1 MKPEIHRNYEG
12 KAVPFTV
19 SAPFQPM
26 GDQPGAIDSLAKGI
40 ENGDWAQVLL
50 GATGTGKT
58 FTMAKLIE
66 RVQKP
71 TLVIAHNKTL
81 AAQLCSEFKSFF
93 PNNAVEYFVSYYD
106 FYQPEA
112 YIASTDTYIE
122 KDASINDE
130 IDKLRHSATMSLF
143 ERRDVIIV
151 ASVSC
156 IYGLGDPEDY
166 SDLVVSLRLGQEK
179 SRDDILKKLVDIQY
193 TRNDIN
199 FTRGTFRVHGDTI
212 EVFPAAYSERV
223 IRIELFGDE
232 IDRLSEV
239 DLMTGEIIAERK
251 HVAIYPASHYVTTKD
266 KLTLAIERIE
276 TELDQQLK
284 LLKSKDRLLEAQRLE
299 QRTRYDIEMMQEMGY
314 CSGIE
319 NYSRLLSNRKP
330 GEAPFTLIDYFP
342 DDFLILV
349 DESHVTIPQLRA
361 MYNGDRARKENL
373 IEYGFRLPSA
383 LDNRPL
389 KFEEFQER
397 INQIVYISATPG
409 PYEMEVQTNVA
420 EQIIRPTGLLDPQIE
435 IRPIKGQ
442 MDDLLNEIQ
451 IRAKANERVLVTTL
465 TKKMAEDLTDYLKSM
480 GVRVRYLHSDIATIE
495 RADIIRDL
503 RAGVFDVLIGIN
515 LLREGLDM
523 PEVSL
528 VAILD
533 ADKEGFLRSET
544 SMIQTIGRA
553 ARNEHGT
560 VIMYADN
567 ITGSMERA
575 ISETERR
582 RTVQEAYNK
591 EHNITPK
598 SVRKEVKELIELTK
612 LDDETSS
619 TAAAGTETGSQ
630 AEQPGSKRRKKSS
643 GRPRK
648 SPGKGVTHDPA
659 LLGGEAARQAL
670 AEIDD
675 MDDFG
680 STQLVAE
687 GTVPYNPKTMEGIT
701 GLKGPKGANGV
712 KGNGRGQRTG
722 SAMASGRH
730 HDNGAKASAEAMTV
744 ASQAATTKMAAWA
757 QLTDEELFN
766 KIEETS
772 RLMKAAAKQLEF
784 EEAAKY
790 RDELGELRQLWSD
803 RH

>member
-1 MKPEIHRNYEG
+1 MVARYDEP
-12 KAVPFTV
+12 
-19 SAPFQPM
+19 
-26 GDQPGAIDSLAKGI
+26 
-40 ENGDWAQVLL
+40 
-50 GATGTGKT
+50 
-58 FTMAKLIE
+58 
-66 RVQKP
+66 VQ
-71 TLVIAHNKTL
+71 
-81 AAQLCSEFKSFF
+81 
-93 PNNAVEYFVSYYD
+93 Y
-106 FYQPEA
+106 YQPEA

-193 TRNDIN
+193 SRNDIN

-266 KLTLAIERIE
+266 KLNLAIERIE

-465 TKKMAEDLTDYLKSM
+465 TKKMAEDLTEYLKSM

-567 ITGSMERA
+567 VTGSMERA

-612 LDDETSS
+612 LDDEIN
-619 TAAAGTETGSQ
+619 GTGAQSGEE
-630 AEQPGSKRRKKSS
+630 AKEQPGSKRRKKST

-648 SPGKGVTHDPA
+648 SPGKGVTHDPT

-670 AEIDD
+670 AEIDNI
-675 MDDFG
+675 DDFG
-680 STQLVAE
+680 ASQLVAE
-687 GTVPYNPKTMEGIT
+687 GKAGYNPETLEGIT
-701 GLKGPKGANGV
+701 GLKGPKGAKA
-712 KGNGRGQRTG
+712 KGTKG
-722 SAMASGRH
+722 SKTTKASK
-730 HDNGAKASAEAMTV
+730 GAKN
-744 ASQAATTKMAAWA
+744 AATDANAFAQQALADKKAALA

-766 KIEETS
+766 KIEETT

-784 EEAAKY
+784 EDAAKY